1 MNRFAGNLL
10 YAARGFAKNPGFT
23 LATVLSLA
31 IGIGATT
38 AIFSVLSALLL
49 HPLPY
54 KDAERLVILWNR
66 SPGLNITQDWFSPAQ
81 YFDIKNGHSGFDDVA
96 IAIGGNDNL
105 TGDGEP
111 ERIGTIHVSSN
122 LLPMLGA
129 QTATGRL
136 FGKEDDVPGGAGNA
150 VLSYG
155 TWQRRYGGDPRI
167 VGKSLAINGKPY
179 TVIGVTAKSFLLPEE
194 VLPTLGR
201 AENGEILLP
210 LPQDASAAQQRGH
223 EDYNVMGKLKRGVT
237 VAQAQA
243 EMDALTARLR
253 RDFPNFYPPN
263 GGLTFGIVPLEE
275 QVVGDAR
282 RSVLILMGAVS
293 FVLLIACANVTN
305 LLLSRALARQ
315 REMAIRSALGAGRGQ
330 ITSQLLTE
338 SLLLG
343 LVGGTLGVILAVFS
357 VRLIHML
364 GTSSVPR
371 LQDISVNGEVLLFTL
386 LVSVLSGIVFGL
398 APALRASRL
407 DLRGALTDASHGSSG
422 SGAVWGRGNSMRR
435 LLVISELALSVVLLI
450 GAGLLIRS
458 FAGLQNV
465 APGFNPK
472 NVLTLELMMRGRKY
486 NDASSVKQAYR
497 KIFER
502 LEQMPGVTAAG
513 GTSSLPMSQMYA
525 WGPINIEGRVPQ
537 PGENFINA
545 DQRVAGGHYFEAMQ
559 LPLRSGRLFSEF
571 DTEKTQP
578 VALVDEY
585 TAKQLWPDGDSLG
598 KRFRFGGI
606 DANPNDPWITIVG
619 VVGNVKQYTLDEAA
633 RISVYL
639 PMTQNPSRQFNIVA
653 RGQSDPASLTAAV
666 TKAIREVDA
675 DLPLYHLRSMTER
688 VDESLARRRFSM
700 LLLTIFAGFALV
712 LATVGI
718 YGVLAF
724 LVRQSTR
731 DIGIRMSLGATQSG
745 ILRLIV
751 GRGLAIAVSGV
762 GIGLVGALLLTRF
775 LESILFNVRATDPL
789 TFGGI
794 AVLLICVALAAS
806 YVPARRAARIDPMVT
821 LRNE

>member
-1 MNRFAGNLL
+1 MSRLAEDLQ
-10 YAARGFAKNPGFT
+10 YAARGLAKNPGFT
-23 LATVLSLA
+23 LAAVLSLA

-81 YFDIKNGHSGFDDVA
+81 YFDIKNGHSGFEEVA

-105 TGDGEP
+105 TGNGEP

-129 QTATGRL
+129 RTAIGRL
-136 FGKEDDVPGGAGNA
+136 LTKEDDVPGGAGTA

-155 TWQRRYGGDPRI
+155 TWQRRYGGDPKI
-167 VGKSLAINGKPY
+167 IGKAIAINGKPY
-179 TVIGVTAKSFLLPEE
+179 TVAGVTAKSFSLPEE

-201 AENGEILLP
+201 ADNAEILLP

-223 EDYNVMGKLKRGVT
+223 EDYNVMGKLKRGVS

-315 REMAIRSALGAGRGQ
+315 REMAIRTALGAGRWQ
-330 ITSQLLTE
+330 IVRQLLTE

-343 LVGGTLGVILAVFS
+343 LVGGSLGVILSVFS
-357 VRLIHML
+357 VRMIHLL

-422 SGAVWGRGNSMRR
+422 SGAVWGRGNNMRR
-435 LLVISELALSVVLLI
+435 VLVISELALSVVLLI

-472 NVLTLELMMRGRKY
+472 NVLTLELMMRGRRY
-486 NDASSVKQAYR
+486 NDAKSVKQAYLQM
-497 KIFER
+497 FER
-502 LEQMPGVTAAG
+502 LEQMPGVAAAG

-525 WGPINIEGRVPQ
+525 WGPINIEGRAPQ
-537 PGENFINA
+537 PGETFINA

-559 LPLRSGRLFSEF
+559 IPLRSGRLFNEF
-571 DTEKTQP
+571 DTEKTQL
-578 VALVDEY
+578 VALVDGY
-585 TAKQLWPDGDSLG
+585 TAQQLWPGGDSLG

-606 DANPNDPWITIVG
+606 DSSDSWITIVG
-619 VVGNVKQYTLDEAA
+619 VVGNVKQYTLDEGA

-639 PMTQNPSRQFNIVA
+639 PMTQNPSRQFNVVA

-666 TKAIREVDA
+666 TKAIRELDA
-675 DLPLYHLRSMTER
+675 DLPLYHVRSMTAR

-724 LVRQSTR
+724 LVRQGTR
-731 DIGIRMSLGATQSG
+731 EIGIRISLGATQSG
-745 ILRLIV
+745 VLRLIV
-751 GRGLAIAVSGV
+751 GRGLTIAASGV
-762 GIGLVGALLLTRF
+762 AIGLVGALLLTRF
-775 LESILFNVRATDPL
+775 LESVLFSVRATDPL

-794 AVLLICVALAAS
+794 ALLLMIVALAAS